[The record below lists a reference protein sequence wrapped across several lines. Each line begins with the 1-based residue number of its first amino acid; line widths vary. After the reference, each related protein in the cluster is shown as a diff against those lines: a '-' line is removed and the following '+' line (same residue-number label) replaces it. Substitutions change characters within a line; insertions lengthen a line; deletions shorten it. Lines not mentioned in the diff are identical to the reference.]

1 MNKTTIDK
9 LIYTSIAFLIIFIP
23 VLILTLSFGVNIE
36 SSLAWSFGI
45 PMATT
50 FPGYHLIKMVHKEHI
65 LKKYWDKMILS
76 CEYFEKKDYSFY
88 YYGYKSDHWWELH
101 KFISK
106 FNKLPAVKNYTRPFT
121 YHMGQR
127 ELLTKDTALII
138 KHMYN
143 EVNYL
148 NALNIDSLKISSI
161 PLYDNTIIE
170 RNEIIKR
177 RWELFLTYLNIHSEE
192 YKELKLKYDEKFGI
206 KTVKEKLIVLDP
218 KVTEIKKSVDHLNQ
232 DMM

>member
-23 VLILTLSFGVNIE
+23 ILILTLSFGVSIE
-36 SSLAWSFGI
+36 YSLAWSFGI
-45 PMATT
+45 PLVTT
-50 FPGYHLIKMVHKEHI
+50 FPSYDLIKVVHKEHI
-65 LKKYWDKMILS
+65 LQKYWDKMILS
-76 CEYFEKKDYSFY
+76 CDYFEKKDYSFY
-88 YYGYKSDHWWELH
+88 YYDDKSEHWWELH

-106 FNKLPAVKNYTRPFT
+106 FNKLPAVKNYTRPYT
-121 YHMGQR
+121 YHMGRR
-127 ELLTKDTALII
+127 EQLTKDTALII

-170 RNEIIKR
+170 RTAIIKR

-206 KTVKEKLIVLDP
+206 KTVKEKLLVLDP
-218 KVTEIKKSVDHLNQ
+218 KDTEGKKSVDHLNQ

>member
-1 MNKTTIDK
+1 
-9 LIYTSIAFLIIFIP
+9 
-23 VLILTLSFGVNIE
+23 
-36 SSLAWSFGI
+36 
-45 PMATT
+45 
-50 FPGYHLIKMVHKEHI
+50 
-65 LKKYWDKMILS
+65 
-76 CEYFEKKDYSFY
+76 
-88 YYGYKSDHWWELH
+88 
-101 KFISK
+101 
-106 FNKLPAVKNYTRPFT
+106 
-121 YHMGQR
+121 MGQR